1 MEKRKP
7 ERQCIGCGKK
17 GEKENF
23 IRVVKAS
30 NGVITLDVTGKSAG
44 RGAYICVNPECFEKM
59 VKGRRLDRSFR
70 MHVSEEIYKNVL
82 EEFNRLEK

>member
-1 MEKRKP
+1 MYKIKYIPTGHIFELPDIVAKDLKSKFPDDYQILEKN
-7 ERQCIGCGKK
+7 GKK
-17 GEKENF
+17 V
-23 IRVVKAS
+23 RDTVK
-30 NGVITLDVTGKSAG
+30 K
-44 RGAYICVNPECFEKM
+44 K